1 LWAVVERV
9 GCASIVALAIVR
21 QSLRFSFDQ
30 GNRITMQEDPS
41 IMRRAVYVCFFLVS
55 VAVALFVA
63 SCGGGMSKTSNQM
76 ATINTS
82 LSDPATCGPPQG
94 PFSHVFVTITDVEIH
109 QSADA
114 GPGDAG
120 WVDLT
125 PSLKNSPK
133 QVDLLAAANNQCFLA
148 TLGAG
153 TEIQPGTFQQIR
165 VFLAANGTTVAGNQ
179 CGIAA
184 NCVMLT
190 SDLSNTPHALD
201 LSSESQTGIK
211 IPSGQIAGGQFK
223 VAAGD
228 VKDLNID
235 FNACAS
241 IVMQKDGHFRLK
253 PVLHGAETGL
263 TSASIQG
270 MVVDGSTGAAIVG
283 GNTVVALEQ
292 NDGTGVDRVIMETVS
307 DASSQFIFCP
317 VPAGTYDV
325 VVSAMNGAGTAF
337 AATVI
342 TGVQPGNT
350 LGHVPLTAAGAP
362 ASITGQ
368 ITTSTGSAGTA
379 ADLSLSALQTITEN
393 STTVLITTP
402 LAQQSAATATL
413 STSADASC
421 PANTDCVSYTVSVPA
436 MNPSVGAF
444 STSGNQTPA
453 PPASGTVDYTV
464 DAVAFTPGSA
474 STLDCSPSDLQTSQ
488 TNTSA
493 PLAVTVGNSLT
504 AATLAF
510 TGCQ

>member
-1 LWAVVERV
+1 
-9 GCASIVALAIVR
+9 
-21 QSLRFSFDQ
+21 
-30 GNRITMQEDPS
+30 
-41 IMRRAVYVCFFLVS
+41 
-55 VAVALFVA
+55 
-63 SCGGGMSKTSNQM
+63 
-76 ATINTS
+76 
-82 LSDPATCGPPQG
+82 
-94 PFSHVFVTITDVEIH
+94 
-109 QSADA
+109 
-114 GPGDAG
+114 
-120 WVDLT
+120 
-125 PSLKNSPK
+125 
-133 QVDLLAAANNQCFLA
+133 
-148 TLGAG
+148 
-153 TEIQPGTFQQIR
+153 

-179 CGIAA
+179 CGVAA

-190 SDLSNTPHALD
+190 SDPSNTPHALD

-228 VKDLNID
+228 TKDLNID

-241 IVMQKDGHFRLK
+241 IVVQGNGQFRLK
-253 PVLHGAETGL
+253 PVLHGGEAGL

-307 DASSQFIFCP
+307 DASGQFVFCP

-325 VVSAMNGAGTAF
+325 VISAIDGAGTAF

-342 TGVQPGNT
+342 TGVQSGNT

-379 ADLSLSALQTITEN
+379 ADLSLSALQPITVN
-393 STTVLITTP
+393 SSTVLITTP

-413 STSADASC
+413 STAADASC

-436 MNPSVGAF
+436 LNPSVGAF

-453 PPASGTVDYTV
+453 PPASGAVDYTV
-464 DAVAFTPGSA
+464 DAVAFAPGSS

-488 TNTSA
+488 TSTSA
-493 PLAVTVGNSLT
+493 PLAVTAGNSLT

>member
-1 LWAVVERV
+1 
-9 GCASIVALAIVR
+9 
-21 QSLRFSFDQ
+21 
-30 GNRITMQEDPS
+30 MH
-41 IMRRAVYVCFFLVS
+41 RAVYVFFFLAS
-55 VAVALFVA
+55 VAAALLVAG
-63 SCGGGMSKTSNQM
+63 CGSSGSSNQM

-82 LSDPATCGPPQG
+82 VSDPATCGPPQG
-94 PFSHVFVTITDVEIH
+94 RFSHVFVTITDVEIH

-114 GPGDAG
+114 ASGDAG

-125 PSLKNSPK
+125 PSLKNNPK
-133 QVDLLAAANNQCFLA
+133 QVDLLAAASNQCFLA
-148 TLGAG
+148 TLGSA

-179 CGIAA
+179 CGVAV

-190 SDLSNTPHALD
+190 SDPSNTPHTLD

-228 VKDLNID
+228 TKDLNID

-241 IVMQKDGHFRLK
+241 IVVQGNGQFRLK
-253 PVLHGAETGL
+253 PVLHGGEAGL

-292 NDGTGVDRVIMETVS
+292 NDGTGVDRVIMETVT
-307 DASSQFIFCP
+307 DTNGQFVFCP

-325 VVSAMNGAGTAF
+325 VISAINGAGTAF

-342 TGVQPGNT
+342 TGVQSGNT
-350 LGHVPLTAAGAP
+350 MGHVPLTAAGAP

-379 ADLSLSALQTITEN
+379 ADLSLSALEPITVTS
-393 STTVLITTP
+393 STLLITTP

-413 STSADASC
+413 STAPDASC

-453 PPASGTVDYTV
+453 PPASGAVDYTV
-464 DAVAFTPGSA
+464 DAVAFAPGSS

-488 TNTSA
+488 TSTSA
-493 PLAVTVGNSLT
+493 PLAVTAGNSLT

>member
-1 LWAVVERV
+1 
-9 GCASIVALAIVR
+9 
-21 QSLRFSFDQ
+21 
-30 GNRITMQEDPS
+30 
-41 IMRRAVYVCFFLVS
+41 
-55 VAVALFVA
+55 
-63 SCGGGMSKTSNQM
+63 M

-82 LSDPATCGPPQG
+82 VSDPATCGPPQG

-125 PSLKNSPK
+125 PSLKNNPK

-148 TLGAG
+148 TLGSG
-153 TEIQPGTFQQIR
+153 MEIQPGTFQQIR
-165 VFLAANGTTVAGNQ
+165 VFLAANGTAVAGNQ
-179 CGIAA
+179 CGVAA

-241 IVMQKDGHFRLK
+241 IVTQGNGKYRLK
-253 PVLHGAETGL
+253 PVLHGAEASL

-283 GNTVVALEQ
+283 GTTVVALEQ
-292 NDGTGVDRVIMETVS
+292 NDGTGVDRVIMEAVT
-307 DASSQFIFCP
+307 DANGNFVFCP
-317 VPAGTYDV
+317 APSGTFDV
-325 VVSAMNGAGTAF
+325 VVAAINGAGTVY

-342 TGVQPGNT
+342 TGVQSGNG

-368 ITTSTGSAGTA
+368 ITTTTGSAATA
-379 ADLSLSALQTITEN
+379 ADLQLSALQPITEN
-393 STTVLITTP
+393 SATVMITTP

-413 STSADASC
+413 ATSTGTC
-421 PANTDCVSYTVSVPA
+421 PANTDCASYTLSVPA
-436 MNPSVGAF
+436 SNPSVGAF
-444 STSGNQTPA
+444 STSGNQTPG
-453 PPASGTVDYTV
+453 PPATGAVNYTV
-464 DAVAFTPGSA
+464 DAVAFAPGSS
-474 STLDCSPSDLQTSQ
+474 STLDCSPSDLQTS
-488 TNTSA
+488 
-493 PLAVTVGNSLT
+493 PIAVTAGNSFT